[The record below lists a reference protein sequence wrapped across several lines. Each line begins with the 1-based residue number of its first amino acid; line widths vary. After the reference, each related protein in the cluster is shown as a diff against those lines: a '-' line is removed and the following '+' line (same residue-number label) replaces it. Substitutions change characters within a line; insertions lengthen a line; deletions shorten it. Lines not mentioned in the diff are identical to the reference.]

1 MAEMNMNPREKARL
15 EEEKKNRK
23 TRNKFILVG
32 VIVVLMI
39 ALVIF
44 VNSRLFYNV
53 TTALTIGD
61 TNYSVAR
68 MNYEYQKAYMNFN
81 QTYGQYFGSLI
92 DTSKSL
98 KEQSCPFDANGG
110 TWDNYF
116 KQSAETNLTQLSAV
130 YAKAI
135 AEGYT
140 LTEDDAA
147 EIDTAVESYRTYGK
161 SLGYATLNKF
171 LSAYFGSGNS
181 EKTIR
186 ANMAEELIASRYA
199 DDVYA
204 SFTYTD
210 DEIDAYYAE
219 NADSYDRVNV
229 LYTLIS
235 AAANEDEGIDAD
247 TAKAAAE
254 DKAKVILAGAG
265 SSEEDFRAAVLK
277 ETEAE
282 ASETSYT
289 VTSFLS
295 RYEGSVERDDIAEGK
310 VFSHSSDSG
319 VYVVYILG
327 TESNDYPTVN
337 VRHILLRPV
346 YTMDELNEGVVFLDS
361 IANQI
366 RKDSLSFDKAA
377 LQFSDDAT
385 SKMNGGIVSNHDI
398 LERFNAFEAKL
409 TVTKFLREDFA
420 HFGALDDYNALIRL
434 KPGEISPAFLTEDIM
449 GNQLAKIVKLVE
461 IIPTH
466 VASLNEDYL
475 RLEEMALNAKQ
486 ERVFKE
492 WLTKKIDAMYVYIAP
507 EFRDGEFENK
517 SWVK

>member
-1 MAEMNMNPREKARL
+1 MAEMNLNPRERARL

-32 VIVVLMI
+32 ILVVVMI

-53 TTALTIGD
+53 TTAVTIGD

-68 MNYEYQKAYMNFN
+68 MNYEYQKAYMN
-81 QTYGQYFGSLI
+81 YSQYFSSLI

-98 KEQSCPFDANGG
+98 KDQSCPFDANGG
-110 TWDNYF
+110 TWDDYF
-116 KQSAETNLTQLSAV
+116 KQSAETSLTQLSAV
-130 YAKAI
+130 YAKAV

-140 LTEDDAA
+140 LTEDEAA
-147 EIDTAVESYRTYGK
+147 EIDTAVENYRTYSK

-186 ANMAEELIASRYA
+186 SNMAEELIASRYS

-210 DEIDAYYAE
+210 DELDAYYAE

-310 VFSHSSDSG
+310 VFSHSTDSG

-337 VRHILLRPV
+337 VRHILIKAV
-346 YTMDELNEGVVFLDS
+346 DADGDGTYSDAEKQTAYDAVKAIEDEWLAAGGTEEGF
-361 IANQI
+361 
-366 RKDSLSFDKAA
+366 AA
-377 LQFSDDAT
+377 LANEKSEDT
-385 SKMNGGIVSNHDI
+385 GSNTNGGLYEQIYKGQMVTEFNDFCFGEREVGDYAIVYGENSAYAGYH
-398 LERFNAFEAKL
+398 LVYFSGE
-409 TVTKFLREDFA
+409 
-420 HFGALDDYNALIRL
+420 NALYSRVLAENAMRQADGGAAISDLTADLTPVHASGWRL
-434 KPGEISPAFLTEDIM
+434 
-449 GNQLAKIVKLVE
+449 V
-461 IIPTH
+461 
-466 VASLNEDYL
+466 
-475 RLEEMALNAKQ
+475 MA
-486 ERVFKE
+486 
-492 WLTKKIDAMYVYIAP
+492 
-507 EFRDGEFENK
+507 G
-517 SWVK
+517 

>member
-1 MAEMNMNPREKARL
+1 MAEMNLNPREKARL

-110 TWDNYF
+110 TWDDYF

-135 AEGYT
+135 AEGYA
-140 LTEDDAA
+140 LTEDEAA

-161 SLGYATLNKF
+161 SIGFATLNKF
-171 LSAYFGSGNS
+171 LSAYFGTGNS

-235 AAANEDEGIDAD
+235 MPIPPRLPPRTRQRSFWPAPAARR
-247 TAKAAAE
+247 K
-254 DKAKVILAGAG
+254 
-265 SSEEDFRAAVLK
+265 
-277 ETEAE
+277 
-282 ASETSYT
+282 TSAPL
-289 VTSFLS
+289 FS
-295 RYEGSVERDDIAEGK
+295 R
-310 VFSHSSDSG
+310 
-319 VYVVYILG
+319 
-327 TESNDYPTVN
+327 
-337 VRHILLRPV
+337 RP
-346 YTMDELNEGVVFLDS
+346 
-361 IANQI
+361 
-366 RKDSLSFDKAA
+366 
-377 LQFSDDAT
+377 
-385 SKMNGGIVSNHDI
+385 
-398 LERFNAFEAKL
+398 
-409 TVTKFLREDFA
+409 
-420 HFGALDDYNALIRL
+420 RL
-434 KPGEISPAFLTEDIM
+434 KPPKRATPSPPSSAAMKAAWSVMISPRARCSPT
-449 GNQLAKIVKLVE
+449 AV
-461 IIPTH
+461 IPACT
-466 VASLNEDYL
+466 S
-475 RLEEMALNAKQ
+475 
-486 ERVFKE
+486 F
-492 WLTKKIDAMYVYIAP
+492 TFSAP
-507 EFRDGEFENK
+507 SRTTTRR
-517 SWVK
+517 

>member
-1 MAEMNMNPREKARL
+1 MAEMNPNPRERARL

-32 VIVVLMI
+32 ILVVLMV

-53 TTALTIGD
+53 TTAVTIGD

-68 MNYEYQKAYMNFN
+68 MNYEYQKAYMN
-81 QTYGQYFGSLI
+81 YSQYFNSLI

-98 KEQSCPFDANGG
+98 KDQSCPFDANGG
-110 TWDNYF
+110 TWDDYF
-116 KQSAETNLTQLSAV
+116 KQSAETSLTQLSAI
-130 YAKAI
+130 YAKAV

-140 LTEDDAA
+140 LTEDEAA

-161 SLGYATLNKF
+161 SLGFATLNKF
-171 LSAYFGSGNS
+171 LSAYFGTGNS

-186 ANMAEELIASRYA
+186 ANMAEELIASRYS

-210 DEIDAYYAE
+210 DELDAYYAE
-219 NADSYDRVNV
+219 NADSYDCVNV

-235 AAANEDEGIDAD
+235 AAANEDEGINAD

-282 ASETSYT
+282 ATETSYT
-289 VTSFLS
+289 VSSFLS

-310 VFSHSSDSG
+310 VFSHSTDSG
-319 VYVVYILG
+319 VYVVYVLG
-327 TESNDYPTVN
+327 TETNDYPTVN
-337 VRHILLRPV
+337 VRHILIKAV
-346 YTMDELNEGVVFLDS
+346 DADGDSTYSDAEKQTAYDAVKAIENEWLAGGGTEEGF
-361 IANQI
+361 
-366 RKDSLSFDKAA
+366 AA
-377 LQFSDDAT
+377 LANEKSEDAG
-385 SKMNGGIVSNHDI
+385 SKTNGGLYEQIY
-398 LERFNAFEAKL
+398 KGQ
-409 TVTKFLREDFA
+409 TVTEFNDFCFGEREV
-420 HFGALDDYNALIRL
+420 GDYAIVYGENANYAGYHLVYFSGENALYSRIIAENAMRQADGGAVLNDLMGDLTPVHASGWRL
-434 KPGEISPAFLTEDIM
+434 
-449 GNQLAKIVKLVE
+449 V
-461 IIPTH
+461 
-466 VASLNEDYL
+466 
-475 RLEEMALNAKQ
+475 MAA
-486 ERVFKE
+486 
-492 WLTKKIDAMYVYIAP
+492 
-507 EFRDGEFENK
+507 
-517 SWVK
+517 

>member
-110 TWDNYF
+110 TWDDYF

-135 AEGYT
+135 AEGYA
-140 LTEDDAA
+140 LTEDEAA

-161 SLGYATLNKF
+161 SLGFATLNKF
-171 LSAYFGSGNS
+171 LSAYFGTGNS

-235 AAANEDEGIDAD
+235 AAANEDEGIDAN

-254 DKAKVILAGAG
+254 DKAKVILAGSG

-282 ASETSYT
+282 ASETNYT

-295 RYEGSVERDDIAEGK
+295 RFEGSVERDDIAEGK
-310 VFSHSSDSG
+310 VFSHSTDSG

-337 VRHILLRPV
+337 VRHILIKAV
-346 YTMDELNEGVVFLDS
+346 DADADGTYSDAEKQTAYDAVKAIEDEWLAAGGTEEGF
-361 IANQI
+361 
-366 RKDSLSFDKAA
+366 AA
-377 LQFSDDAT
+377 LANEKSEDTGSNA
-385 SKMNGGIVSNHDI
+385 NGGLYERIYKGQMVTEFNDFCFGEREVGDYAIVYGENSAYAGYH
-398 LERFNAFEAKL
+398 LVYFSGE
-409 TVTKFLREDFA
+409 
-420 HFGALDDYNALIRL
+420 NALYSRVLAENAMRQADGGAAISDLTADLTPVHASGWRL
-434 KPGEISPAFLTEDIM
+434 
-449 GNQLAKIVKLVE
+449 V
-461 IIPTH
+461 
-466 VASLNEDYL
+466 
-475 RLEEMALNAKQ
+475 MA
-486 ERVFKE
+486 
-492 WLTKKIDAMYVYIAP
+492 
-507 EFRDGEFENK
+507 G
-517 SWVK
+517 

>member
-1 MAEMNMNPREKARL
+1 MRDFTIDLIWAKIQAAV
-15 EEEKKNRK
+15 
-23 TRNKFILVG
+23 T
-32 VIVVLMI
+32 VIGGWMGYFLGGLDGLMI

-110 TWDNYF
+110 TWDDYF

-135 AEGYT
+135 AEGYA
-140 LTEDDAA
+140 LTEDEAA
-147 EIDTAVESYRTYGK
+147 EIDTAVENYRTYGK
-161 SLGYATLNKF
+161 SLGFATLNKF
-171 LSAYFGSGNS
+171 LSAYFGTGNS
-181 EKTIR
+181 EKTVR

-235 AAANEDEGIDAD
+235 SAANEDEGIDAD

-337 VRHILLRPV
+337 VRHILIKAV
-346 YTMDELNEGVVFLDS
+346 DADGDGTYSDAEKQTAYDAVKAIEDEWLAAGGTEEGF
-361 IANQI
+361 
-366 RKDSLSFDKAA
+366 AA
-377 LQFSDDAT
+377 LANEKSEDT
-385 SKMNGGIVSNHDI
+385 GSNTNGGLYEQIYKGQMVTEFNDFCFGEREVGDYAIVYGENSAYTGYH
-398 LERFNAFEAKL
+398 LVYFSGE
-409 TVTKFLREDFA
+409 
-420 HFGALDDYNALIRL
+420 NALYSRVLAENAMRQADGGAAISDLTADLTPVHASGWRL
-434 KPGEISPAFLTEDIM
+434 
-449 GNQLAKIVKLVE
+449 V
-461 IIPTH
+461 
-466 VASLNEDYL
+466 
-475 RLEEMALNAKQ
+475 MA
-486 ERVFKE
+486 
-492 WLTKKIDAMYVYIAP
+492 
-507 EFRDGEFENK
+507 G
-517 SWVK
+517 

>member
-110 TWDNYF
+110 TWDDYF

-135 AEGYT
+135 AEGYA
-140 LTEDDAA
+140 LTEDEAA

-161 SLGYATLNKF
+161 SIGFATLNKF
-171 LSAYFGSGNS
+171 LSAYFGTGNS

-337 VRHILLRPV
+337 VRHILIKAV
-346 YTMDELNEGVVFLDS
+346 DADGDGTYSDAEKQTAYDAVKAIEDEWLAAGGTEEGF
-361 IANQI
+361 
-366 RKDSLSFDKAA
+366 AA
-377 LQFSDDAT
+377 LANEKSEDT
-385 SKMNGGIVSNHDI
+385 GSNTNGGLYEQIYKGQMVTEFNDFCFGEREVGDYAIVYGENSAYAGYH
-398 LERFNAFEAKL
+398 LVYFSGE
-409 TVTKFLREDFA
+409 
-420 HFGALDDYNALIRL
+420 NALYSRV
-434 KPGEISPAFLTEDIM
+434 
-449 GNQLAKIVKLVE
+449 LAE
-461 IIPTH
+461 
-466 VASLNEDYL
+466 
-475 RLEEMALNAKQ
+475 NAMRQ
-486 ERVFKE
+486 AC
-492 WLTKKIDAMYVYIAP
+492 LLYTSDAAD
-507 EFRDGEFENK
+507 EF
-517 SWVK
+517 

>member
-110 TWDNYF
+110 TWDDYF

-135 AEGYT
+135 AEGYA
-140 LTEDDAA
+140 LTEDEAA

-161 SLGYATLNKF
+161 SIGFATLNKF
-171 LSAYFGSGNS
+171 LSAYFGTGNS

-247 TAKAAAE
+247 TAKTAAE
-254 DKAKVILAGAG
+254 DKAKVILRLQAGGNGVVMVGDGINDAPALAYADVGISMG
-265 SSEEDFRAAVLK
+265 SKSTDIAM
-277 ETEAE
+277 
-282 ASETSYT
+282 ETSD
-289 VTSFLS
+289 VIINRDDPMMIPALRRLS
-295 RYEGSVERDDIAEGK
+295 RATMRIVHQNFALVIAINSVGL
-310 VFSHSSDSG
+310 
-319 VYVVYILG
+319 ILG
-327 TESNDYPTVN
+327 AASGISVMMSALLHNSST
-337 VRHILLRPV
+337 ILVVANSLRL
-346 YTMDELNEGVVFLDS
+346 MF
-361 IANQI
+361 
-366 RKDSLSFDKAA
+366 
-377 LQFSDDAT
+377 
-385 SKMNGGIVSNHDI
+385 M
-398 LERFNAFEAKL
+398 
-409 TVTKFLREDFA
+409 
-420 HFGALDDYNALIRL
+420 
-434 KPGEISPAFLTEDIM
+434 KPG
-449 GNQLAKIVKLVE
+449 
-461 IIPTH
+461 
-466 VASLNEDYL
+466 
-475 RLEEMALNAKQ
+475 
-486 ERVFKE
+486 
-492 WLTKKIDAMYVYIAP
+492 
-507 EFRDGEFENK
+507 DGRA
-517 SWVK
+517 

>member
-1 MAEMNMNPREKARL
+1 MAEMNLNPRERARL

-32 VIVVLMI
+32 ILVVLMV

-53 TTALTIGD
+53 TTALTVGD
-61 TNYSVAR
+61 TDYSVAR

-81 QTYGQYFGSLI
+81 QTYGQYFSSLI
-92 DTSKSL
+92 DTSRSL
-98 KEQSCPFDANGG
+98 KDQSCPFDANGG
-110 TWDNYF
+110 TWDDYF

-130 YAKAI
+130 YAKAV

-140 LTEDDAA
+140 LTEDEAA
-147 EIDTAVESYRTYGK
+147 EIDTAVENYRAYGK

-171 LSAYFGSGNS
+171 LSAYFGTGNS
-181 EKTIR
+181 EKTVR

-199 DDVYA
+199 DDIYA

-210 DEIDAYYAE
+210 EELDAYYAE
-219 NADSYDRVNV
+219 NADSYDYVNV

-235 AAANEDEGIDAD
+235 AAANDEEGIDAD

-277 ETEAE
+277 ETETE
-282 ASETSYT
+282 ATETSYT

-310 VFSHSSDSG
+310 VFSHSTDSG
-319 VYVVYILG
+319 VYVVYVLG

-337 VRHILLRPV
+337 VRHILV
-346 YTMDELNEGVVFLDS
+346 KAVDADGDGTYSDAEKQTAYEAVKAIENEWLAGGGTEEGF
-361 IANQI
+361 
-366 RKDSLSFDKAA
+366 AA
-377 LQFSDDAT
+377 LANEKSEDAGSNT
-385 SKMNGGIVSNHDI
+385 NGGLYENIYKGQMVTEFNDFCFGERKTGDYAIVYGESSAYAGYH
-398 LERFNAFEAKL
+398 LVYFSGENALYSRIIAENAMRQEDGGAVLNDL
-409 TVTKFLREDFA
+409 TVGLTPVHA
-420 HFGALDDYNALIRL
+420 SGWRL
-434 KPGEISPAFLTEDIM
+434 
-449 GNQLAKIVKLVE
+449 V
-461 IIPTH
+461 
-466 VASLNEDYL
+466 
-475 RLEEMALNAKQ
+475 MA
-486 ERVFKE
+486 
-492 WLTKKIDAMYVYIAP
+492 
-507 EFRDGEFENK
+507 G
-517 SWVK
+517 